1 MASEIS
7 ALWPNTEPMMVYD
20 ALRIIG
26 SLKGKLAEYRRR
38 AAQSVTYFE
47 AKKPAFDA
55 LACMQKA
62 NEVREELVKLQAAL
76 HHANATAHIVWDDR
90 KITVDEAI
98 RRREEFKSEI
108 AFLGSLGILS
118 QSRETHEEFAI
129 DDDHKRRRIE
139 KVRVCALPE
148 AEHALRKDAVQS
160 AHDRINMLI
169 ERSNRATPVHLG

>member
-7 ALWPNTEPMMVYD
+7 ALWQSTEPMMVYD

-26 SLKGKLAEYRRR
+26 SLKGKIAEYRRR

-47 AKKPAFDA
+47 SKKPAFEA

-62 NEVREELVKLQAAL
+62 NDVREELVKLQAAL
-76 HHANATAHIVWDDR
+76 HHANATAHIVWEDR

-108 AFLGSLGILS
+108 AFLGSLVILS
-118 QSRETHEEFAI
+118 QRE
-129 DDDHKRRRIE
+129 
-139 KVRVCALPE
+139 
-148 AEHALRKDAVQS
+148 
-160 AHDRINMLI
+160 
-169 ERSNRATPVHLG
+169 